1 MHEDFLEKL
10 NEDNILDSMTILEIL
25 SVKDI
30 LEHNDLYNKVFSISR
45 KFGLAKK
52 FEQVYKKIRFET
64 IKKNKGHEDGRST
77 EFTDQPVVLRCGNWV
92 CDDNGV
98 KCEEFSQNHDTTV
111 FKIASPIPIMPV
123 EILKNIDT
131 DTEKIVL
138 AYYSNFEW
146 HRITC
151 ERVTVA
157 SNTKIIELANRGIEV
172 TSENAKL
179 LVRYISDMITLNPDI
194 ISRNKAVSRM
204 GWLDS
209 RFLPYDKEIKFDG
222 ERENRSL
229 YEAISSKGTAD
240 KWIEYIKPMI
250 QKSKLLRLAV
260 ASSFASVLISRVNAL
275 PFVFHLWGGTGSGKT
290 VGLMVAMSIW
300 GNPKLGAMSRTM
312 NMTPNSMMT
321 TAAFL
326 RNIPFGGDELQIIK
340 DKFGSYDRLIMSI
353 TEGIERGRMTY
364 DKNNEM
370 KTWACS
376 FLFTG
381 EEPCTK
387 SYSGGGVINRVIEAE
402 ATEKL
407 IEDGN
412 AVVTF
417 INENY
422 GTVGKIFVDIVR
434 QTKDI
439 AEIYSVVFKYILSKI
454 DTTEKQAMAA
464 ALILSADYLAST
476 KIFNI
481 EPLTVDDIKPYLS
494 SIAEVDIS
502 ERAYAFVV
510 DIVAK
515 HEQSHFKQAFRDE
528 PVREIWGKLDDDSEG
543 NDFVMINK
551 TVLTKLL
558 SDEGY
563 DFEAVKTKWAEKGY
577 LIKNSEGRYMHHT
590 KCYGIKA
597 TYIKI
602 RLLDDDCK

>member
-10 NEDNILDSMTILEIL
+10 TEDNILDSMTILEIL
-25 SVKDI
+25 SVKDP
-30 LEHNDLYNKVFSISR
+30 LEHNDLYNKVFSMAR
-45 KFGLAKK
+45 KFKLDKN
-52 FEQVYKKIRFET
+52 FVQVYKKIRIEM
-64 IKKNKGHEDGRST
+64 IKKDKGHGDGRTT
-77 EFTDQPVVLRCGNWV
+77 EFTDQPIVLRSGNWI
-92 CDDNGV
+92 CNDDGV
-98 KCEEFSQNHDTTV
+98 RCEEFSQNHDSTV

-146 HRITC
+146 QRITC

-172 TSENAKL
+172 TSENSKL
-179 LVRYISDMITLNPDI
+179 LVRYISDLITLNPDVI
-194 ISRNKAVSRM
+194 PRHKAVSRM

-209 RFLPYDKEIKFDG
+209 RFLPYDREIKFDG

-229 YEAISSKGTAD
+229 YEAIRSRGTAD
-240 KWIEYIKPMI
+240 KWIEYIKPLI
-250 QKSKLLRLAV
+250 EKSKLLRLAV
-260 ASSFASVLISRVNAL
+260 ASSFASVLIPKVNAL

-290 VGLMVAMSIW
+290 VGLMIAMSIW
-300 GNPKLGAMSRTM
+300 GDPKLGAMSRTM

-364 DKNNEM
+364 DENNEM

-407 IEDGN
+407 VEDGN

-417 INENY
+417 INENH
-422 GTVGKIFVDIVR
+422 GTVGKIFIDIVR

-439 AEIYSVVFKYILSKI
+439 AEIYSAIFRSILSTV

-464 ALILSADYLAST
+464 ALILTADYLSST

-481 EPLTVDDIKPYLS
+481 EPLTIDDIKPYLS
-494 SIAEVDIS
+494 STAEVDTS
-502 ERAYAFVV
+502 ERAYAYVV
-510 DIVAK
+510 DMVAK
-515 HEQSHFKQAFRDE
+515 HEQSHFKQAHKDE
-528 PVREIWGKLDDDSEG
+528 PVREIWGKLDSDNNGD
-543 NDFVMINK
+543 DFVLVNK

-558 SDEGY
+558 NDEGY

-590 KCYGIKA
+590 HCYGIKA
-597 TYIKI
+597 TYIKLKI
-602 RLLDDDCK
+602 ETQ